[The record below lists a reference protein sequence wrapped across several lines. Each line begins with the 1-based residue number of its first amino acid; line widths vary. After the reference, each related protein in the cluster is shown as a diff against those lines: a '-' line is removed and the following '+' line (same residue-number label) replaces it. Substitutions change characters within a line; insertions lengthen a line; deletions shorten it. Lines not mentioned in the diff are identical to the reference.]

1 MRIFNHVV
9 VCMITQDDIK
19 RRTDEKTGTTWAEI
33 ATADAS
39 IAITLPAGKRLV
51 IVDEVVP

>member
-9 VCMITQDDIK
+9 VCLITQDDIK
-19 RRTDEKTGTTWAEI
+19 HRTDKNGTTWAEI
-33 ATADAS
+33 ATPDAS

-51 IVDEVVP
+51 IVGELNKP